1 LIGREHI
8 AVLSRE
14 VCENLIGT
22 GCKVFVDATIGG
34 AGHSIG
40 LLERYR
46 QLHIIGIDRDK
57 EALDRA
63 EVTLKGY
70 SDRATLLRGNFRD
83 LRQILGGI
91 GVTSMDGILF
101 DLGISS
107 YQLSAGRGFSFND
120 DEGLDMRMDTR
131 DVLTAYEIVNSFRQE
146 EIARI
151 LYEYGEEWQSR
162 RIAKAIFE
170 NRRKGRISTAREL
183 AAIVASVKK
192 KTGRIHPATKTF
204 QALRIAV
211 NDELGSLSE
220 GMDTAVQLLTPGGRI
235 GIITF
240 HSLEDRM
247 VKQRFRKD
255 SALTVLTP
263 KAIRPGIDEIRSNPR
278 ARSAKL
284 RIAEKN

>member
-146 EIARI
+146 RSPGSSMNTGRSGNRE
-151 LYEYGEEWQSR
+151 GSR
-162 RIAKAIFE
+162 RPSSRTAGKAGSA
-170 NRRKGRISTAREL
+170 RR
-183 AAIVASVKK
+183 
-192 KTGRIHPATKTF
+192 
-204 QALRIAV
+204 
-211 NDELGSLSE
+211 GSW
-220 GMDTAVQLLTPGGRI
+220 P
-235 GIITF
+235 
-240 HSLEDRM
+240 
-247 VKQRFRKD
+247 
-255 SALTVLTP
+255 P
-263 KAIRPGIDEIRSNPR
+263 
-278 ARSAKL
+278 
-284 RIAEKN
+284 